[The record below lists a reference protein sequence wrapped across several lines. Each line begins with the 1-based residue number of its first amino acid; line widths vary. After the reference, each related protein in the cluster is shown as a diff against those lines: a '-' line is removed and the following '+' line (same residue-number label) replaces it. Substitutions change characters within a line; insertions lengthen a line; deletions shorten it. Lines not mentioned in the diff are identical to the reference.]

1 MELLELYRRSI
12 SGFLTRVERIGARD
26 WDRPTPCPAW
36 TVRDLVNHVV
46 YEDRWAVPLMAGRTI
61 AEVGD
66 RFDGDLL
73 GDDPVGRTVDA
84 AKQAEAAAAEPGA
97 LERTVQLS
105 FGPTPADEYTWQMVA
120 EHLLHGWDL
129 AAATGADRR
138 LDAVVV
144 SACAGWFLDRER
156 LFRDAGAI
164 GPRVAVPSGADEQD
178 KLLAAYGRDPDWSR

>member
-1 MELLELYRRSI
+1 
-12 SGFLTRVERIGARD
+12 
-26 WDRPTPCPAW
+26 
-36 TVRDLVNHVV
+36 
-46 YEDRWAVPLMAGRTI
+46 
-61 AEVGD
+61 
-66 RFDGDLL
+66 
-73 GDDPVGRTVDA
+73 
-84 AKQAEAAAAEPGA
+84 
-97 LERTVQLS
+97 
-105 FGPTPADEYTWQMVA
+105 PADEYTWQMVA